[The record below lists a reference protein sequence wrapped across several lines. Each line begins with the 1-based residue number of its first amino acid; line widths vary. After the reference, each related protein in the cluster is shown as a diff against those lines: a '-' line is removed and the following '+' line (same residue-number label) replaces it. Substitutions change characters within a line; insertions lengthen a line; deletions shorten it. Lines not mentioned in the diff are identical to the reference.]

1 MARGRFITFEGPE
14 GAGKS
19 TQLALAAEWLRQ
31 RGTEP
36 VVTREPGGTPVGDRI
51 REVMFRPDVADGEPA
66 STDHSI
72 RPLAEALL
80 MSAARA
86 QHVQELLLPALEAGK
101 LVLCDRYA
109 DATLAYQ
116 GYGRGGDL
124 AELRTI
130 IAIATRGLQPDHT
143 ILLDLPIDASLD
155 RLTTRGADNFFDS
168 MGPEFRQRVRDGFLA
183 LAAAEPQRWV
193 VVDGTQSVETVAE
206 RIWEGVDTPRHDMGY
221 TFRS

>member
-1 MARGRFITFEGPE
+1 MPPPAGPRGRFISFEGPD
-14 GAGKS
+14 GAGKT
-19 TQLALAAEWLRQ
+19 TQLRLLAARLEAAGHR
-31 RGTEP
+31 
-36 VVTREPGGTPVGDRI
+36 VVCTREPGGTPLGEQLRTLILPRDDTTND
-51 REVMFRPDVADGEPA
+51 PVAE
-66 STDHSI
+66 
-72 RPLAEALL
+72 LL
-80 MSAARA
+80 LLNAARA
-86 QHVQELLLPALEAGK
+86 QLVAQVIRPALAARAV
-101 LVLCDRYA
+101 VLADRYA

-130 IAIATRGLQPDHT
+130 IAIATRGLQPDRT

-206 RIWEGVDTPRHDMGY
+206 RIWEGVESLHV
-221 TFRS
+221 

>member
-1 MARGRFITFEGPE
+1 MPPPAGPRGRFISFEGPD
-14 GAGKS
+14 GAGKT
-19 TQLALAAEWLRQ
+19 TQLRLLAARLEAA
-31 RGTEP
+31 GHK
-36 VVTREPGGTPVGDRI
+36 VVCTREPGGTPLGEQLRTLILPRDDTTND
-51 REVMFRPDVADGEPA
+51 PVAE
-66 STDHSI
+66 
-72 RPLAEALL
+72 LL
-80 MSAARA
+80 LLNAARA
-86 QHVQELLLPALEAGK
+86 QLVAQVIRPALDARAV
-101 LVLCDRYA
+101 VLADRYA

-206 RIWEGVDTPRHDMGY
+206 RIWEGVESLHV
-221 TFRS
+221 

>member
-1 MARGRFITFEGPE
+1 MPPPAGPRGRFISFEGPD
-14 GAGKS
+14 GAGKT
-19 TQLALAAEWLRQ
+19 TQLRLLAARLEAAGHR
-31 RGTEP
+31 
-36 VVTREPGGTPVGDRI
+36 VVCTREPGGTPLGEQLRTLILPRDDTTND
-51 REVMFRPDVADGEPA
+51 PVAE
-66 STDHSI
+66 
-72 RPLAEALL
+72 LL
-80 MSAARA
+80 LLNAARA
-86 QHVQELLLPALEAGK
+86 QLVAQVIRPALDARAV
-101 LVLCDRYA
+101 VLADRYA

>member
-1 MARGRFITFEGPE
+1 MPPPAGPRGRFISFEGPD
-14 GAGKS
+14 GAGKT
-19 TQLALAAEWLRQ
+19 TQLRLLAARLEAAGHRVLC
-31 RGTEP
+31 
-36 VVTREPGGTPVGDRI
+36 TREPGGTPLGEQLRTLILPQTDT
-51 REVMFRPDVADGEPA
+51 PNDPVAE
-66 STDHSI
+66 
-72 RPLAEALL
+72 LL
-80 MSAARA
+80 LLNAARA
-86 QHVQELLLPALEAGK
+86 QLVAQVIRPALDARAV
-101 LVLCDRYA
+101 VLADRYA

-206 RIWEGVDTPRHDMGY
+206 RIWEGVESLHV
-221 TFRS
+221 